1 MVFLVLTDLEQIDV
15 DNDSNKIPAMIIHGY
30 EVHEEEDFNTLNPG
44 GLMDDTILSVM
55 LS

>member
-30 EVHEEEDFNTLNPG
+30 EVHEEDFNTLNPG
-44 GLMDDTILSVM
+44 GLMDNTILSVM